1 VLADRISSALV
12 RSESRTSVD
21 TWLQD
26 FLMPATWNQWGGSSP
41 YGLQMTSPH
50 MRVTEIMA
58 TLDSYAAA
66 LRRCPPAFA
75 AQMVR
80 ALVLSQAKFIF
91 RGRASANKA
100 RKTFG
105 TRDLAP
111 LERPWTNATTGQML
125 AQMEWHAG
133 LAGNAYVTNRTKGR
147 LRVLRPDWVAVVYGS
162 QQEPEDAA
170 MALDGEVIG
179 YAYANGGLSAPGN
192 GSLTS
197 LASNRV
203 EMLLPDEVSH
213 WSPVPDPQG
222 GGIGMSWITPAI
234 RDIQTDQAATEHKIA
249 FFKRGAPQPLDAK
262 VLTPTGWSPMGEI
275 RVGGEVVGADGQP
288 HRVTAIYPQG
298 EQDIYRVWFRDGTST
313 ECTIDHIWTV
323 TNNYDRQ
330 RNVTRQMSLGELM
343 SHGFHYDS
351 GPAKWAVP
359 MAEPVEYERSGP
371 LPLDPYLLG
380 LLLGDGSFRGNGKG
394 SGGVTL
400 AAAVFDA
407 DETAEIITPM
417 VPNGVSL
424 TRRDRTNRRGEA
436 TEFYFRSHRP
446 APRRNWRGQISGH
459 ASNPLTDIIKALG
472 LFDVHGRDKF
482 IPEQYLRASVKDRV
496 ALLQG
501 LIDSDGHIDAG
512 CRYTTTSPVLADG
525 LRELVG
531 SLGGNATVRR
541 NKGRTTLTVTI
552 CQLPD
557 WIVPARLM
565 RKADA
570 YRPTSALR
578 VRTMVR
584 AELVR
589 RAPAQ
594 CIAVDS
600 DDHLYVTDDFIVT
613 HNTPNLVVKGIPAA
627 TQTQFDELVSMMESR
642 HAGVANAYRTLY
654 LTAGAD
660 ATVVGSNFRDMDLK
674 NLTGAG
680 ETRIS
685 ALSRVPASVLG
696 ISEGLAGSS
705 LNAGNFGMA
714 RRIFADTWVYP
725 TLQDLAAALAPMVHV
740 PSDADLWFDTSD
752 MPILREDARD
762 AADIEMVKQTTIVG
776 YVREGFTPE
785 SAVAAVNAQDITLL
799 KHSGLTSV
807 QLQPPNPNGPPVDQ
821 AAPGQLPP
829 VPAGF

>member
-21 TWLQD
+21 SWLQD

-80 ALVLSQAKFIF
+80 ALVLSQAKFTF

-100 RKTFG
+100 RKMFG

-203 EMLLPDEVSH
+203 EMLLPDEVAH

-222 GGIGMSWITPAI
+222 GGIGMSWITPAV

-249 FFKRGAPQPLDAK
+249 FFRRGAPQPLDAK
-262 VLTPTGWSPMGEI
+262 VLTPTGWSTMGDM
-275 RVGGEVVGADGQP
+275 RVGSEVIGADGRA
-288 HRVTAIYPQG
+288 HRVTAVYPQG
-298 EQDIYRVWFRDGTST
+298 EQNVYRVSFRDGTFA
-313 ECTIDHIWTV
+313 ECTLDHLWTV

-330 RNVTRQMSLGELM
+330 RGVARTKSLRSLIAN
-343 SHGFHYDS
+343 GFFYDS

-359 MAEPVEYERSGP
+359 MVDPVEYDLGEA
-371 LPLDPYLLG
+371 LPLDPYLVG
-380 LLLGDGSFRGNGKG
+380 LLLGDGSFRSNGKG

-400 AAAVFDA
+400 AAAVYDA
-407 DETAEIITPM
+407 AETAEIVTPM
-417 VPNGVSL
+417 LPPGVRL
-424 TRRDRTNRRGEA
+424 TRRDRRNARGEA
-436 TEFYFRSHRP
+436 TEFYFRGRGGA
-446 APRRNWRGQISGH
+446 AP
-459 ASNPLTDIIKALG
+459 NPMTNIIKQLG
-472 LFDVHGRDKF
+472 LFDVIGRDKF
-482 IPEQYLRASVKDRV
+482 IPERYLRAPIKDRV

-501 LIDSDGHIDAG
+501 LIDSDGHIETSG
-512 CRYTTTSPVLADG
+512 LRYTTNSARLAAD
-525 LRELVG
+525 LRDLVG
-531 SLGGNATVRR
+531 SLGGMATVHQ
-541 NKGRTTLTVTI
+541 NAGRTTLTVGI
-552 CQLPD
+552 RQLPD
-557 WIVPARLM
+557 WIVPARML

-570 YRPTSALR
+570 YRATSALR
-578 VRTMVR
+578 VRTMVG
-584 AELVR
+584 AQFVR
-589 RAPAQ
+589 RAQTQ
-594 CIAVDS
+594 CIAVES

-725 TLQDLAAALAPMVHV
+725 TLQDLAAALAPMVNV

-799 KHSGLTSV
+799 RHSGLTSV

-821 AAPGQLPP
+821 AASGQLPP
-829 VPAGF
+829 LPAGF